1 VTRLRCNAPGKV
13 NLCLFIGRPRANGYH
28 PLVSLVQPVSLADEL
43 ELTPAGG
50 DADEVICPGVEGENL
65 AARALAAFRA
75 ETGWDGA
82 PVRIEIAKRV
92 PVAAGMGGG
101 SADAAATLRLA
112 AAAAARQAGT
122 APHGPGGA
130 DDPELTGPAHAD
142 LPRDRAAEGAG
153 PSAADLRRIAI
164 GLGADVPSQ
173 LAPERCL
180 MTGIGEGVRRLGDP
194 APCGLLIVPS
204 AHALST
210 AEVYAE
216 FDRLGLGRDPDE
228 LDRLSGQVPGAA
240 RAGSLLAERLLHND
254 LEAPA
259 RSLCPPIG
267 DALADVR
274 AAGAV
279 RAMVSGSG
287 PTVFGLFPGEEGIAH
302 ARAAAEALRAR
313 HPEAVAAV
321 PVGRTF
327 AEPRA
332 H

>member
-1 VTRLRCNAPGKV
+1 MTRLHCRAPGKV
-13 NLCLFIGRPRANGYH
+13 NLCLFIGRPRADGYH

-43 ELTPAGG
+43 TLEPAPG
-50 DADEVICPGVEGENL
+50 DADEVVCPGIEGENL

-75 ETGWDGA
+75 ATGWDGP
-82 PVRIEIAKRV
+82 PVRITIAKQV

-112 AAAAARQAGT
+112 AAAAGQ
-122 APHGPGGA
+122 
-130 DDPELTGPAHAD
+130 DPASLQD
-142 LPRDRAAEGAG
+142 
-153 PSAADLRRIAI
+153 IAL

-173 LAPERCL
+173 LHPERCL
-180 MTGIGEGVRRLGDP
+180 MTGIGEGVRRIGP
-194 APCGLLIVPS
+194 SPPVGVLIVPS
-204 AHALST
+204 AHGLST
-210 AEVYAE
+210 PAVYAE
-216 FDRLGLGRDPDE
+216 FDRLGLGRDHDE

-240 RAGSLLAERLLHND
+240 TDGSLLAERLLHND

-274 AAGAV
+274 ASGAV

-287 PTVFGLFPGEEGIAH
+287 PTVFGLFPGPDGITH

-313 HPEAVAAV
+313 HPHAVAAT
-321 PVGRTF
+321 PVGPAF
-327 AEPRA
+327 AGPKEA
-332 H
+332 

>member
-1 VTRLRCNAPGKV
+1 MTRLRCLAPGKV
-13 NLCLFIGRPRANGYH
+13 NLCLFVGRPRADGYH

-43 ELTPAGG
+43 ELGPSPGSG
-50 DADEVICPGVEGENL
+50 DELVCPGIEGENL
-65 AARALAAFRA
+65 AARALARFRA
-75 ETGWDGA
+75 ATGWDGP
-82 PVRIEIAKRV
+82 PVQIAIAKRV

-112 AAAAARQAGT
+112 AAAAGHDPAGSQLQA
-122 APHGPGGA
+122 
-130 DDPELTGPAHAD
+130 
-142 LPRDRAAEGAG
+142 
-153 PSAADLRRIAI
+153 IAFE
-164 GLGADVPSQ
+164 LGADVPSQ

-180 MTGIGEGVRRLGDP
+180 MTGVGEGVRLLGDP
-194 APCGLLIVPS
+194 EPIGLLIVPS

-210 AEVYAE
+210 PEVYAE
-216 FDRLGLGRDPDE
+216 FDRLALGRDGDE

-240 RAGSLLAERLLHND
+240 RDGSLLAERLLHND

-267 DALADVR
+267 DVLADVR

-287 PTVFGLFPGEEGIAH
+287 PTVFGLFGGGDGVAH
-302 ARAAAEALRAR
+302 AQAAAAALRAR
-313 HPEAVAAV
+313 HPHAVAAT

-327 AEPRA
+327 AAPVEI
-332 H
+332 

>member
-13 NLCLFIGRPRANGYH
+13 NVCLFVGKARADGYH

-43 ELTPAGG
+43 ELSPARG
-50 DADEVICPGVEGENL
+50 DADEVVCPGVDGENL

-75 ETGWDGA
+75 ETGWDGP

-92 PVAAGMGGG
+92 PVAGGMGGG

-112 AAAAARQAGT
+112 AAAA
-122 APHGPGGA
+122 GPEYDGA
-130 DDPELTGPAHAD
+130 DLHRVAVE
-142 LPRDRAAEGAG
+142 
-153 PSAADLRRIAI
+153 
-164 GLGADVPSQ
+164 LGADVPSL

-180 MTGIGEGVRRLGDP
+180 MTGIGEGIRRLGDP
-194 APCGLLIVPS
+194 GPFGLLIVPA
-204 AHALST
+204 AHTLST
-210 AEVYAE
+210 PAVYAE

-240 RAGSLLAERLLHND
+240 RDGSLLAERLMHND

-267 DALADVR
+267 DALYDVR
-274 AAGAV
+274 ASGAV

-287 PTVFGLFPGEEGIAH
+287 PTVLGLFPGEEGVAH
-302 ARAAAEALRAR
+302 ARAAAAALRSR
-313 HPEAVAAV
+313 HPHAVAAT
-321 PVGRTF
+321 PVGRAF
-327 AEPRA
+327 AEPRPV
-332 H
+332 

>member
-1 VTRLRCNAPGKV
+1 MKRLRCLAPGKV
-13 NLCLFIGRPRANGYH
+13 NMCLFIGRPRADGYH

-43 ELTPAGG
+43 ELGPAQGSG
-50 DADEVICPGVEGENL
+50 DEIACPGIEGENL
-65 AARALAAFRA
+65 AARALARFRA
-75 ETGWDGA
+75 ATGWDGP
-82 PVRIEIAKRV
+82 PVRIAIAKRV

-112 AAAAARQAGT
+112 AAAAG
-122 APHGPGGA
+122 H
-130 DDPELTGPAHAD
+130 D
-142 LPRDRAAEGAG
+142 LAG
-153 PSAADLRRIAI
+153 PQLQAIALE
-164 GLGADVPSQ
+164 LGADVPSQ

-194 APCGLLIVPS
+194 EPIGLLILPS

-210 AEVYAE
+210 PDVYAE
-216 FDRLGLGRDPDE
+216 FDRLALGRDNDE

-240 RAGSLLAERLLHND
+240 RDGSLLAERLLHND

-287 PTVFGLFPGEEGIAH
+287 PTVFGLFGGADGVAH
-302 ARAAAEALRAR
+302 AQAAAAALRAR
-313 HPEAVAAV
+313 HPHAVAAT
-321 PVGRTF
+321 PVGRSF
-327 AEPRA
+327 AAPVEI
-332 H
+332 

>member
-1 VTRLRCNAPGKV
+1 VTTLRCNAPGKV
-13 NLCLFIGRPRANGYH
+13 NLCLFIGRPRADGYH

-43 ELTPAGG
+43 ELSPARG
-50 DADEVICPGVEGENL
+50 DEDEVVCPGVEGENL

-75 ETGWDGA
+75 DTGWDGP
-82 PVRIEIAKRV
+82 PVRITIAKRV
-92 PVAAGMGGG
+92 PVAGGMGGG

-112 AAAAARQAGT
+112 AAASGRT
-122 APHGPGGA
+122 
-130 DDPELTGPAHAD
+130 DAD
-142 LPRDRAAEGAG
+142 LH
-153 PSAADLRRIAI
+153 RIAV

-173 LAPERCL
+173 LVPERCL
-180 MTGIGEGVRRLGDP
+180 MTGIGESVRMLGDP
-194 APCGLLIVPS
+194 APIGLLIVPS
-204 AHALST
+204 ARSLST
-210 AEVYAE
+210 PEVYAE

-240 RAGSLLAERLLHND
+240 RDGSLLAERLLHND

-267 DALADVR
+267 DALHDVR
-274 AAGAV
+274 ASGAV

-287 PTVFGLFPGEEGIAH
+287 PTVFGLFGGPDGPVH

-313 HPEAVAAV
+313 HPEAFAAV

-332 H
+332 A

>member
-1 VTRLRCNAPGKV
+1 MRTLRCLAPAKV
-13 NLCLFIGRPRANGYH
+13 NVCLFVGRPRRDGYH
-28 PLVSLVQPVSLADEL
+28 PLVSLVQPLSLADEL
-43 ELTPAGG
+43 VMEPSGSGG
-50 DADEVICPGVEGENL
+50 DDVVCPGIDGENL
-65 AARALAAFRA
+65 AARALHAFRA
-75 ETGWDGA
+75 ATRWDGP
-82 PVRIEIAKRV
+82 PVRITIAKRV

-112 AAAAARQAGT
+112 AAASG
-122 APHGPGGA
+122 H
-130 DDPELTGPAHAD
+130 DDPGLLHELA
-142 LPRDRAAEGAG
+142 
-153 PSAADLRRIAI
+153 IA
-164 GLGADVPSQ
+164 LGADVPSQ

-180 MTGIGEGVRRLGDP
+180 MTGIGEGVRRLG
-194 APCGLLIVPS
+194 APPPFGLLIVPS

-210 AEVYAE
+210 PAVYAE

-240 RAGSLLAERLLHND
+240 RDGSLLAERLLHND

-287 PTVFGLFPGEEGIAH
+287 PTVFGVFPGEEGVAH
-302 ARAAAEALRAR
+302 AGAAAAALRGR
-313 HPEAVAAV
+313 HPDAVAAT
-321 PVGRTF
+321 PVGRAF

-332 H
+332 V

>member
-1 VTRLRCNAPGKV
+1 MTRLRCLAPGKV
-13 NLCLFIGRPRANGYH
+13 NLSLFIGRPRADGYH

-43 ELTPAGG
+43 ELGPAAG
-50 DADEVICPGVEGENL
+50 DADEVSCPGVEGENL
-65 AARALAAFRA
+65 AARALARFRA
-75 ETGWDGA
+75 ATGWEA
-82 PVRIEIAKRV
+82 PPVRIAIAKHV

-101 SADAAATLRLA
+101 SADAAAALRLA
-112 AAAAARQAGT
+112 AAAAGHDAAGWQL
-122 APHGPGGA
+122 H
-130 DDPELTGPAHAD
+130 
-142 LPRDRAAEGAG
+142 
-153 PSAADLRRIAI
+153 RIAVE
-164 GLGADVPSQ
+164 LGADVPSQ

-180 MTGIGEGVRRLGDP
+180 MTGIGEGVRALGDP
-194 APCGLLIVPS
+194 EPYGLLIVPS

-210 AEVYAE
+210 REVYAE
-216 FDRLGLGRDPDE
+216 FDRLALGRDLDE

-240 RAGSLLAERLLHND
+240 RDSSLLDERLLHND

-287 PTVFGLFPGEEGIAH
+287 PTVFGLFAGAEGVAH
-302 ARAAAEALRAR
+302 AQAAAAALRPR
-313 HPEAVAAV
+313 HPHAVAAT

-327 AEPRA
+327 AAPVEVRD
-332 H
+332 